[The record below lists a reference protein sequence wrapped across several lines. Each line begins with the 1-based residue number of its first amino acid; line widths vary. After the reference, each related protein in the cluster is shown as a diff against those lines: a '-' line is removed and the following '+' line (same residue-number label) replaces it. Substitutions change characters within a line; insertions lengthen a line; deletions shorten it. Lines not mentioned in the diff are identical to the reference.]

1 MDSRLRRIFLSPLCL
16 ANALM
21 GALLLASGGAAAEED
36 SFAAMV
42 EPQLERREVS
52 EAAID
57 EEDIE
62 LGAYYGIMSV
72 EDFGSHSAWG
82 VRAAYHIAEWGFV
95 EGLYGQTTIGLTSYE
110 RLSGAVRLMSDA
122 QRDTRYYYM
131 TLGLNLLPGEGF
143 LLGKAYNDSLYLSG
157 GIGSTRFAGDPRS
170 SLLFGIGY
178 RLLVNDWL
186 ALHLDSRL
194 HFFSIDLLGEE
205 QGLTNLENSLGLTV
219 FF

>member
-1 MDSRLRRIFLSPLCL
+1 MDSRLRRIFLSPLHL

-21 GALLLASGGAAAEED
+21 GALLLASGGAAAED

-57 EEDIE
+57 EENIE

-72 EDFGSHSAWG
+72 EDFGSNSAWG

-157 GIGSTRFAGDPRS
+157 GIGSTRFAGVTPAPHCSSGSVTGSWSTTGWRS
-170 SLLFGIGY
+170 ISTVASTSSASICWA
-178 RLLVNDWL
+178 R
-186 ALHLDSRL
+186 SR
-194 HFFSIDLLGEE
+194 G
-205 QGLTNLENSLGLTV
+205 
-219 FF
+219 